1 MVLSWPNLVFFY
13 VKVKAAPTRKPGA
26 MIYSVRSEQYCVFL
40 SFASQ
45 RAWYRTYDPVQDSS
59 ADVVS
64 ADC

>member
-1 MVLSWPNLVFFY
+1 MSCRGQSQRQQ
-13 VKVKAAPTRKPGA
+13 ARKS